1 MTIER
6 AHDGHRARAATD
18 GLSATAIVVTYNSR
32 EHITPCLAALTR
44 AGVSPRVVDN
54 ASTDGTGALIT
65 TCFPDVSLVS
75 NPVNLGFAAAVNQA
89 LSAVDTDIV
98 LLVNPDCVV
107 PEPTVQA
114 LARTLRTHPEI
125 GVVGPRLVDAEG
137 TVAISAHPFESLTS
151 LLASR
156 FGGSLVPVSLRRLL
170 CGRKRRRTYDA
181 CRRVDSPVTVD
192 WLSGACLAVRTELLR
207 QLGGLD
213 EQYFMYYEDEEL
225 CLRAWR
231 HGAEVWHLPTVH
243 AMHLG
248 GASSNDPA
256 WLWPHLYRSLLRFFS
271 RHRHR
276 SYPAARAAV
285 LLRSLI
291 GIGFALVRVPWHSA
305 TARTRARA
313 WARVAHVALTASLR
327 Q

>member
-6 AHDGHRARAATD
+6 RDDRHRPATD
-18 GLSATAIVVTYNSR
+18 GLDATAIVVTYNSR
-32 EHITPCLAALTR
+32 DHVTPCLAALTR
-44 AGVSPRVVDN
+44 AGVLARVVDN
-54 ASTDGTGALIT
+54 ASTDGTGALIAAH
-65 TCFPDVSLVS
+65 FPGVSMVL
-75 NPVNLGFAAAVNQA
+75 NPVNMGFAAAVNQA

-98 LLVNPDCVV
+98 LLVNPDCVL
-107 PEPTVQA
+107 PEPTAHA
-114 LARTLRTHPEI
+114 LVHTLRTHPDV
-125 GVVGPRLVDAEG
+125 GVVGPRLMDAEG
-137 TVAISAHPFESLTS
+137 RIAISAHPFESLTS

-156 FGGSLVPVSLRRLL
+156 FGGGLVPVSVRRLL
-170 CGRKRRRTYDA
+170 CGENRRRTYDA
-181 CRRVDSPVTVD
+181 CRQVDTPVTVD

-231 HGAEVWHLPTVH
+231 HGARVLHLPTVH
-243 AMHLG
+243 ATHLG

-291 GIGFALVRVPWHSA
+291 GIGLSLVRMPWNSGI
-305 TARTRARA
+305 ARSRACA
-313 WARVAHVALTASLR
+313 WARVARIALTASVR